1 MDRITKAN
9 LQAFRSEQSI
19 PSSMEDWEAFE
30 HFANFCFLT
39 EHYDE
44 EFDIYDVHT
53 GGDDDLT
60 IDGIAI
66 LVNGVLVTNIDD
78 AQALLETNRHLEV
91 SFIFVQAKTSSNFSG
106 EQMTSFKDGV
116 VEFFSEAPTW
126 PVSEV
131 IEQRRELMTWLFDH
145 SGKFKSNPS
154 CDLYFVTTGL
164 WVEEGKLPK
173 RVKQMEAEL
182 TGTNLF
188 SSIQY
193 LPQGAKQL
201 QDSWRRSKDAVQAE
215 FTFKNKA
222 TLPDI
227 SGVEESY
234 IGVLPVGE
242 FLKIVSDDEVGIR
255 KHIFVDNVRDYQG
268 DNSVNEEM
276 SESLKTSDGQD
287 RFAVLNNGVTLVA
300 RELRN
305 VADKF
310 TVSDYQI
317 VNGCQTSHVIYN
329 NRSTISLETPVPFKL
344 IATNDETVIN
354 AIATA
359 TNRQTQVTTEDLY
372 ALAPF
377 QKSLESYFDS
387 FEGKKKLFY
396 ERRSRQYARTV
407 GIEKV
412 RIITKQIEIRAFSA
426 MFLDDAHRAARYY
439 QALGASV
446 GSKIFNEDHKLDAYY
461 VAAYAYYKLEYLF
474 RNGLIPVSYKPA
486 RYHLMMAFRYIKSE
500 GAMPALTANKIERYS
515 KVLTTALWNDE
526 SAIDGFRSACL
537 AIDAALGEA
546 PLTGDAVK
554 TQQFTDRVLSQVAK

>member
-9 LQAFRSEQSI
+9 LQTFRSEQSI
-19 PSSMEDWEAFE
+19 PTNMEDWEVFE

-44 EFDIYDVHT
+44 EFDIYDVHS
-53 GGDDDLT
+53 GGGDDLT
-60 IDGIAI
+60 IDGLAI
-66 LVNGVLVTNIDD
+66 LVNGVLVTTIDD
-78 AQALLETNRHLEV
+78 AQALLETNKHLEV
-91 SFIFVQAKTSSNFSG
+91 SFIFVQAKTGSNFSG

-116 VEFFSEAPTW
+116 LEFFSESPTW
-126 PVSEV
+126 PASEV

-145 SGKFKSNPS
+145 SSKFKSNPS

-164 WVEEGKLPK
+164 WMNSGKLPM
-173 RVKQMEAEL
+173 RVEQMERELAE
-182 TGTNLF
+182 TNLF
-188 SSIQY
+188 SSVRY
-193 LPQGAKQL
+193 LPQGAKEH
-201 QDSWRRSKDAVQAE
+201 QDSWRRSKDAVKAE
-215 FTFKNKA
+215 FKFKSKA

-227 SGVEESY
+227 LGVEESY
-234 IGVLPVGE
+234 IGVLPAGE
-242 FLKIVSDDEVGIR
+242 FLKIVSDEEVGIR

-268 DNSVNEEM
+268 DNPVNEEM
-276 SESLKTSDGQD
+276 SNSLKTHEGQD

-300 RELRN
+300 RELTN

-317 VNGCQTSHVIYN
+317 VNGCQTSHVVYN
-329 NRSTISLETPVPFKL
+329 NRSSIPTETPIPFKL
-344 IATNDETVIN
+344 IATNDEAVIS

-377 QKSLESYFDS
+377 QKSLESYFES
-387 FEGKKKLFY
+387 FEGKKKLYY
-396 ERRSRQYARTV
+396 ERRSRQYARAV

-412 RIITKQIEIRAFSA
+412 RIITKQIEVRAFSA

-439 QALGASV
+439 QALGAIV
-446 GSKIFNEDHKLDAYY
+446 GSKIFNEDHKLDSYY

-474 RNGLIPVSYKPA
+474 RNGLIPVSYKPS
-486 RYHLMMAFRYIKSE
+486 RYHLMMAFRHIISE
-500 GAMPALTANKIERYS
+500 AEMPALTANKIEKYS
-515 KVLTTALWNDE
+515 RVLNLALWDDE
-526 SAIDGFRSACL
+526 SALRGFKSACL
-537 AIDAALGEA
+537 AIDAALGGA

-554 TQQFTDRVLSQVAK
+554 TQQFTDRVLAEVSK